1 MEFRKISGDVA
12 NLHVTQDEQD
22 FFQAQA
28 TQAVGGAAAIGLA
41 VEGLAGAATSA
52 AISSGSMSER
62 MDFFTCTIG
71 NQNVWGR
78 FGTTSFKDGDY
89 VEAVGQDT
97 PNGFEA
103 YAITRPADRTIWM
116 YPHCSRGSKAH
127 LRHSL
132 KGILLLCWVLNPIFI
147 LFVVAISNAGWS
159 PWWFWPTAIIGWG
172 FIFSIVL
179 IFVSFKFTNFA
190 VLSNEIFIELGFDN
204 PTEVDLPKRL
214 KLVGKEWLYTESQN
228 YHPCARW
235 VFKY

>member
-71 NQNVWGR
+71 SQNVWGR
-78 FGTTSFKDGDY
+78 FGTTSFKDGDH

-127 LRHSL
+127 LVYSIL
-132 KGILLLCWVLNPIFI
+132 VTMGIGFLVPL
-147 LFVVAISNAGWS
+147 
-159 PWWFWPTAIIGWG
+159 
-172 FIFSIVL
+172 FIFSLLEFMSERPFIGMPEWL
-179 IFVSFKFTNFA
+179 IAPAVGGTVCTIALSFVAWRFIKFA
-190 VLSNEIFIELGFDN
+190 CIADKIFEALGFDT
-204 PTEVDLPKRL
+204 PKEVDLPKRL
-214 KLVGKEWLYTESQN
+214 KSVSKGWRHPDSQN